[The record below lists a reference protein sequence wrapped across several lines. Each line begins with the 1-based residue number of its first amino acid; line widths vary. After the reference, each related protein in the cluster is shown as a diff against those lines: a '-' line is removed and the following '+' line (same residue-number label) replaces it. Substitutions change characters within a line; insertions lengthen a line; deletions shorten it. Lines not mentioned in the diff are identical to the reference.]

1 MKEISSYKKVHP
13 RLHLVILKDEELKE
27 VRRISKEYHAH
38 LPENNTNRVIL
49 SLSVS
54 SEEAGALRCVAAR
67 QGKTLSSWL
76 RAAAIDKAYFDE
88 LAEFK
93 PADGISTE
101 QRAGDL
107 LAYFLG

>member
-13 RLHLVILKDEELKE
+13 KMHLVILKDDELAA
-27 VRRISKEYHAH
+27 VRKATKEYHAH

-54 SEEAGALRCVAAR
+54 SEEAGILRIVAAR
-67 QGKTLSSWL
+67 NGKTLSSWL
-76 RAAAIDKAYFDE
+76 RAAAIDKAYLDE
-88 LAEFK
+88 LAEYK
-93 PADGISTE
+93 PADGITSE

>member
-13 RLHLVILKDEELKE
+13 RLHLVLLKDEELAA
-27 VRRISKEYHAH
+27 VRKASKEYHAH

-49 SLSVS
+49 SCSVS
-54 SEEAGALRCVAAR
+54 GEEAGALRISSAR
-67 QGKTLSSWL
+67 AGKTLSAWL
-76 RAAAIDKAYFDE
+76 REAAIDKAYFQE

-93 PADGISTE
+93 PGDGITSE

-107 LAYFLG
+107 LAYFLS

>member
-1 MKEISSYKKVHP
+1 MKEISSYKKIHP

-27 VRRISKEYHAH
+27 VRRISKQYHAH

-49 SLSVS
+49 SCSVS

-67 QGKTLSSWL
+67 QGKTLSGWL
-76 RAAAIDKAYFDE
+76 RAAAIDKAYLDE
-88 LAEFK
+88 LSEYK
-93 PADGISTE
+93 PADGITTE
-101 QRAGDL
+101 QRAGEI

>member
-1 MKEISSYKKVHP
+1 MKEISSYKKIHP
-13 RLHLVILKDEELKE
+13 RLHLVILKDEELQA

-49 SLSVS
+49 SCSVS
-54 SEEAGALRCVAAR
+54 SEEAGALRISSAR
-67 QGKTLSSWL
+67 AGKTLSAWL
-76 RAAAIDKAYFDE
+76 REAGIDKAYFQE
-88 LAEFK
+88 LAEYK
-93 PADGISTE
+93 PGDGLTTE

>member
-13 RLHLVILKDEELKE
+13 KLHLVILKDEELQE
-27 VRRISKEYHAH
+27 IRRISKEYHAH
-38 LPENNTNRVIL
+38 LPENNTNRVVL

-54 SEEAGALRCVAAR
+54 SEEAGILRCVAAR
-67 QGKTLSSWL
+67 QGKSLSSWL
-76 RAAAIDKAYFDE
+76 RLAAIDKAYFCE
-88 LAEFK
+88 LAEQK
-93 PADGISTE
+93 PTDGVTTE

>member
-1 MKEISSYKKVHP
+1 MKEISSYKKIHP
-13 RLHLVILKDEELKE
+13 KCHLIILKDEELQA
-27 VRRISKEYHAH
+27 VRRASRLYHAH

-49 SLSVS
+49 SMSVS
-54 SEEAGALRCVAAR
+54 SEEAGALRMVAAR

-88 LAEFK
+88 LAEFR
-93 PADGISTE
+93 PADGVSTE

>member
-1 MKEISSYKKVHP
+1 MKEISAYKKVHP
-13 RLHLVILKDEELKE
+13 RLHLVILKEEELQE

-54 SEEAGALRCVAAR
+54 SEEAGVLRCVAAR
-67 QGKTLSSWL
+67 AGKTLSSWL
-76 RAAAIDKAYFDE
+76 RAAAIDKAYFEE

-93 PADGISTE
+93 PGEGVSTE

>member
-13 RLHLVILKDEELKE
+13 HLHLIILKDDELKE

-49 SLSVS
+49 SCSVS
-54 SEEAGALRCVAAR
+54 SEEAGALRISSAR
-67 QGKTLSSWL
+67 AGKTLSAWL
-76 RAAAIDKAYFDE
+76 REAAIDKAYFQE
-88 LAEFK
+88 LAEFQ
-93 PADGISTE
+93 PGDGITSE
-101 QRAGDL
+101 QRAGEI

>member
-1 MKEISSYKKVHP
+1 MKEISTYKKVHP

-93 PADGISTE
+93 PADGVSTE